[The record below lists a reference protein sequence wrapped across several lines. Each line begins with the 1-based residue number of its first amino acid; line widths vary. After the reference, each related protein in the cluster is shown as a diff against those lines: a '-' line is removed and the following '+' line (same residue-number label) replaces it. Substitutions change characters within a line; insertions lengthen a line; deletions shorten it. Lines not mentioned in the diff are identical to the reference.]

1 MTLQEL
7 VVILR
12 GTGYPVA
19 YSHFSGVAPSIPFIC
34 YVDAFSS
41 NYMADNRVQHRVRN
55 IQIEL
60 YTNKKDL
67 QAESTLE
74 GLLNDNELPF
84 DDAETYIAE
93 EKLFQKIYEVR
104 LI

>member
-7 VVILR
+7 VLILR
-12 GTGYPVA
+12 ESGYPVA
-19 YSHFSGVAPSIPFIC
+19 YSHFTGAAPSIPFIC

-41 NYMADNRVQHRVRN
+41 NFKADNVVWKRGRN

-74 GLLNDNELPF
+74 GLLNANELPF
-84 DDAETYIAE
+84 EDTEVYIEE

-104 LI
+104 LN